1 MKNLF
6 YFYASEIAFEWVLAP
21 YPMNRCRSL
30 PTQVDVCQVLVTY
43 AGSTACGYLLPPG
56 HLCEVLLQWLGRD
69 VLATSE
75 AVLYFQSLDSCPCY
89 MIVTALEAL
98 PE

>member
-1 MKNLF
+1 MKNLL
-6 YFYASEIAFEWVLAP
+6 YFYANEIAFEWVSAP

-43 AGSTACGYLLPPG
+43 TGSTAHGHLLPSG
-56 HLCEVLLQWLGRD
+56 HLCEVLLQCLWLGRD

-75 AVLYFQSLDSCPCY
+75 AVLFISRVW
-89 MIVTALEAL
+89 MAVHVT
-98 PE
+98 